1 MFLRAKKLGEFLP
14 TNVKDIAATLAE
26 KGFACFVVG
35 GALRDILRGFS
46 AKDIDLTTDA
56 LPEQIEEIFP
66 DSLPTGKAYGTIT
79 IRVGGGHFQITTFRR
94 ETGYSDSRHPDAI
107 EYTKDIREDVA
118 RRDFTI
124 NALAYSPLT
133 NELID
138 EFNGLEDLQNKIL
151 RTVGDPARR
160 FAEDGLRV
168 LRALRFLA
176 TLSAPAEAEK
186 KTAAEN
192 FSLAEST
199 AHAVS
204 ARLPNY
210 LQLAAKERIFEELN
224 KMLLSANPDGG
235 AALLGWP
242 ALNGLE
248 RQVRWAAV
256 AREHPEVRALI
267 LEKKLNRWIDKLLRY
282 DLNTEKASLEIA
294 DLKVDGIDIMGLG
307 PRGAEVGRV
316 LETLL
321 EVVIEKRSL
330 NKKPVLL
337 ELAKDIMAGSSAQ
350 DILRREQEKK
360 ALAKGPLVI

>member
-1 MFLRAKKLGEFLP
+1 MLLRAKKLGEYLP
-14 TNVKDIAATLAE
+14 QNIKDLAAVLAE
-26 KGFACFVVG
+26 KDFACFVVG
-35 GALRDILRGFS
+35 GAIRDILRGDS
-46 AKDIDLTTDA
+46 AKDIDLATDA

-79 IRVGGGHFQITTFRR
+79 VRFNGGHYQITTFRQ

-107 EYTKDIREDVA
+107 VYTKDIREDVA

-124 NALAYSPLT
+124 NALAYSPVA

-160 FAEDGLRV
+160 FTEDGLRV

-176 TLSAPAEAEK
+176 TLSVKADAEK
-186 KTAAEN
+186 NTAAEN
-192 FSLAEST
+192 FTLEENT
-199 AHAVS
+199 AREVA
-204 ARLPNY
+204 ARLPNF
-210 LQLAAKERIFEELN
+210 LELAAKERIFEELN
-224 KMLLSANPDGG
+224 KMILSEVPDNG
-235 AALLGWP
+235 ASWLGWP
-242 ALNGLE
+242 ALNELDK
-248 RQVRWAAV
+248 QVRWAAV
-256 AREHPEVRALI
+256 VREHPAVRAVI
-267 LEKKLNRWIDKLLRY
+267 LEKKLNRWIDKLLHY
-282 DLNTEKASLEIA
+282 DLDVEKASLEIA

-321 EVVIEKRSL
+321 EVIVEKRSL
-330 NKKPVLL
+330 NKKPLLL
-337 ELAKDIMAGSSAQ
+337 ELARDIMAGASAE

-360 ALAKGPLVI
+360 ALAKGPLVL

>member
-1 MFLRAKKLGEFLP
+1 MFLKAKKLGEYLP
-14 TNVKDIAATLAE
+14 QNVKDLAAVLAE
-26 KGFACFVVG
+26 KDFACFVVG
-35 GALRDILRGFS
+35 GALRDILRGDS
-46 AKDIDLTTDA
+46 AKDIDLATDA

-79 IRVGGGHFQITTFRR
+79 ARFNGGHYQITTFRK

-107 EYTKDIREDVA
+107 VYTKDIREDVA

-124 NALAYSPLT
+124 NALAYSPAA

-138 EFNGLEDLQNKIL
+138 EFNGLEDLRNKIL

-160 FAEDGLRV
+160 FTEDGLRV

-176 TLSAPAEAEK
+176 TLSVQADPEK
-186 KTAAEN
+186 NTAAEN
-192 FSLAEST
+192 FTLEENT
-199 AHAVS
+199 AREVA
-204 ARLPNY
+204 ARLPDF
-210 LQLAAKERIFEELN
+210 LDLAAKERIFEELN
-224 KMLLSANPDGG
+224 KMLLSDAPDNG

-242 ALNGLE
+242 ALNELDK
-248 RQVRWAAV
+248 QVRWAAV
-256 AREHPEVRALI
+256 VREHPEVRTVI

-282 DLNTEKASLEIA
+282 DLDVDKASLEIA

-321 EVVIEKRSL
+321 EVVVEKRSL
-330 NKKPVLL
+330 NKKLLLL
-337 ELAKDIMAGSSAQ
+337 ELARDIMAGAAAQ

-360 ALAKGPLVI
+360 ALAKSPLAL